1 MTQEW
6 KKNEFI
12 EWHSFV
18 FITSFDVFKGLFYHV
33 LIRVKK
39 TIYYDNYYNGN
50 LNFFFKNN
58 VLHKDIIV
66 DLLNF
71 LKFDERL

>member
-1 MTQEW
+1 MK

-18 FITSFDVFKGLFYHV
+18 FMTSFDVFKGLFYHV

-50 LNFFFKNN
+50 
-58 VLHKDIIV
+58 
-66 DLLNF
+66 
-71 LKFDERL
+71 